1 MSGGVDSSVA
11 AARLLAAGHDV
22 VGVTLRLWGGPSD
35 SGCCSVADVEDARW
49 VADRLGIVH
58 RVLDFEEAFT
68 QAVVEPYVR
77 AHAEGRTPN
86 PCVDCNRAVKFG
98 HLLSQADRLGFDRLA
113 TGHHARLCPDGRLT
127 RGRDRAKDQSY
138 VLAELDAAT
147 LRRLVLPI
155 GELTKA
161 EVRREAAALGLPT
174 ATKPESMETCFIGR
188 REGRRGFLG
197 SRLSFRAASVIEA
210 GTGRPLGTV
219 SAAEL
224 VTVGQRR
231 GLGALDAEASVAS
244 RRRYVVDVD
253 LDRRVV
259 TVGDETALLTDE
271 IRLEAVRTP
280 TGRPLVPG
288 TRLSA
293 QTSAHGTPRPV
304 VVAAHSSSEVIVHLL
319 EPGRRVAPGQLVA
332 LYDDEEAVVGSG
344 RVAVLRRDRT
354 AIRRAPAGDGRSRT

>member
-11 AARLLAAGHDV
+11 AARLVAAGHDV

-68 QAVVEPYVR
+68 RAVVEPYVQ

-86 PCVDCNRAVKFG
+86 PCVDCNRVVKFG
-98 HLLSQADRLGFDRLA
+98 HLLAQADRLGFDRLA
-113 TGHHARLCPDGRLT
+113 TGHHARLRPDGRLT

-138 VLAELDAAT
+138 VLAELDAVT
-147 LRRLVLPI
+147 LGRLVLPI

-188 REGRRGFLG
+188 REGRRGFLD
-197 SRLSFRAASVIEA
+197 SRLSLRPATVIEA
-210 GTGRPLGTV
+210 GTGRRLGTV
-219 SAAEL
+219 PAVEL

-231 GLGALDAEASVAS
+231 GLGALDADRSTAS

-253 LDRRVV
+253 CDRRVV
-259 TVGDETALLTDE
+259 TVGDEAALLTDE
-271 IRLEAVRTP
+271 IWLEAVRTP
-280 TGRPLVPG
+280 TGRALVPG
-288 TRLSA
+288 ARLLA

-304 VVAAHSSSEVIVHLL
+304 VVDAVAPPEVVLHLA

-332 LYDDEEAVVGSG
+332 LYDEEEVVVGSG
-344 RVAVLRRDRT
+344 RVATPRREDQSIWRT
-354 AIRRAPAGDGRSRT
+354 PGGDGRSGA